1 MSASLT
7 SSLKPAKVL
16 LSLRIALCLL
26 LLAVGS
32 AFSQSGYYAA
42 AYHAGASYQQ
52 QQQAAAYA
60 QQQAYAAYYAQQQQA
75 AAYYA
80 QQQQAAAYAQQ
91 QAYARQMQQQ
101 QQAAAAAAARQP
113 APAPVAR
120 AQAAAGALLRFDGRF
135 ASASSSVPSQV
146 QYAVHAANSI
156 QTKPYRRG
164 GGHASVEDNAYD
176 CSGSV
181 SYVLIKAGLLRAP
194 LSSSGFASYGEAGPG
209 RFITIY
215 VNPGDQVF
223 MTVCGLRLDTSGG
236 ATGEGPRWRAKG
248 RSAGGFICRH
258 PAGF

>member
-42 AYHAGASYQQ
+42 AYHAGASYQQQ

-101 QQAAAAAAARQP
+101 QQAAAAARQA

-215 VNPGDQVF
+215 VNPGDHVF

>member
-1 MSASLT
+1 MSHSL
-7 SSLKPAKVL
+7 SSTLTPAKVF

-42 AYHAGASYQQ
+42 AYQAGASYQQ

-80 QQQQAAAYAQQ
+80 QQQQAAAYYAQQQQAAAYAQQ

-101 QQAAAAAAARQP
+101 QQAAA
-113 APAPVAR
+113 
-120 AQAAAGALLRFDGRF
+120 GALLRFDGRF
-135 ASASSSVPSQV
+135 AAASTATPAQV

-156 QTKPYRRG
+156 QGKPYRRG

-194 LSSSGFASYGEAGPG
+194 LSSAAFASYGEAGPG

-215 VNPGDQVF
+215 VSPGDHVF

-236 ATGEGPRWRAKG
+236 ANGEGPRWRAKG

>member
-1 MSASLT
+1 MSHSL
-7 SSLKPAKVL
+7 SS
-16 LSLRIALCLL
+16 SLRIALCLV
-26 LLAVGS
+26 LLAAGS

-42 AYHAGASYQQ
+42 GYYAGASYQQ

-101 QQAAAAAAARQP
+101 AYAAAAARQA

-135 ASASSSVPSQV
+135 AAASPAVPTQV
-146 QYAVHAANSI
+146 QYAVHAGNSI
-156 QTKPYRRG
+156 QGKPYRRG
-164 GGHASVEDNAYD
+164 GGHANVEDNAYD

-215 VNPGDQVF
+215 VDPGDHVF